1 MGMAATQARFLSL
14 TARKSNVEFQGQQI
28 NQQRTT
34 LSNESASYYSELCN
48 MVVPTP
54 PSIDNYTKISYT
66 FNDGAMTNTVTSML
80 ANPNR
85 NEDNV
90 PYLISYVQQW
100 EDDYSPVEAA
110 SSFIN
115 KTSSGY
121 YIGNSCLRLL
131 GNAGTIPV
139 VASKFN
145 GYDVNK
151 DAEGQYY
158 INEKFI
164 ETSYAQCTQDDINNF
179 EYYLYDDTTKSVQQ
193 KLTKDAQGN
202 FFDENNQQV
211 TDLSNMVICLYNAE
225 EANPQYAVQLVSA
238 TEDENG
244 NTVYTKEVFN
254 ETTQRRDLTSAEV
267 ASITTI
273 NEIDEAE
280 LAREEAYRYLLNEKY
295 NGNDQEGQWYV
306 RYVKDAQSGTDKP
319 YFYKLNDVENENKY
333 NGEYA
338 TISCYTIGSTT
349 RTKEVVNAP
358 AAIPERDS
366 SGRYISITLFD
377 RDKDGNVDRNSSI
390 TYTLTTNTITD
401 EAAYNDALNEY
412 NYQQA
417 QYDKKIQDIN
427 SKLEIVQQQDKSL
440 ELNLKQLDTEEQAIN
455 TEMEAVS
462 KVISKNVQ
470 DTFGTFKATG

>member
-66 FNDGAMTNTVTSML
+66 FNDGAMTNTVTTML

-85 NEDNV
+85 TEDNV

-110 SSFIN
+110 SSFVSKN
-115 KTSSGY
+115 ANGF
-121 YIGNSCLRLL
+121 YIGNTQLRLL
-131 GNAGTIPV
+131 GNAGLNPV
-139 VASKFN
+139 VGNAIRLDGKDYN
-145 GYDVNK
+145 VEQDDDGKYYVN
-151 DAEGQYY
+151 ENY
-158 INEKFI
+158 IK
-164 ETSYAQCTQDDINNF
+164 TSYEECSDEDINNF
-179 EYYLYDDTTKSVQQ
+179 SYFLYDDMTKTALPLNKDGDNFTT
-193 KLTKDAQGN
+193 LDGEA
-202 FFDENNQQV
+202 V
-211 TDLSNMVICLYNAE
+211 TDLTNLVICLYNENETNPDYATQIVI
-225 EANPQYAVQLVSA
+225 AN
-238 TEDENG
+238 EDG
-244 NTVYTKEVFN
+244 TYTKEVFS
-254 ETTQRRDLTSAEV
+254 EATKRRDLTSEEI
-267 ASITTI
+267 ASITTTF
-273 NEIDEAE
+273 EIPDEE
-280 LAREEAYRYLLNEKY
+280 LTREEAYRHLLNEKY
-295 NGNDQEGQWYV
+295 NSNDQDGQWYV
-306 RYVKDAQSGTDKP
+306 RYVKDSQTGTEVP
-319 YFYKLNDVENENKY
+319 YFYNAAKLENQDFIS
-333 NGEYA
+333 GYA
-338 TISCYTIGSTT
+338 STNCYTIGTTT

-358 AAIPERDS
+358 GTVERDT
-366 SGRYISITLFD
+366 SGRYISITLFE
-377 RDKDGNVDRNSSI
+377 KNKEGKIDRNSAI

-401 EAAYNDALNEY
+401 EKAYNDALNEY

-417 QYDKKIQDIN
+417 QYDKKVQDIN

-455 TEMEAVS
+455 TEMEAVN
-462 KVISKNVQ
+462 KVISKNIQ

>member
-34 LSNESASYYSELCN
+34 LSNESANYYSELCN

-54 PSIDNYTKISYT
+54 PSIDSYTKISYT

-85 NEDNV
+85 NEDDV

-100 EDDYSPVEAA
+100 EDDYSPVQAA

-115 KTSSGY
+115 ETAAGY
-121 YIGNSCLRLL
+121 FIGNTQLRLL
-131 GNAGTIPV
+131 GNAGMVPV
-139 VASKFN
+139 VGNKFN
-145 GYDVNK
+145 GYDVQK
-151 DAEGQYY
+151 DDDGNYFV
-158 INEKFI
+158 NEKRI
-164 ETSYAQCTQDDINNF
+164 QTSYAQCTDEDIANF
-179 EYYLYDDTTKSVQQ
+179 KYYLYDTENKKVQEELIRENDKFYNKQ
-193 KLTKDAQGN
+193 GEEITDLTNLVIGI
-202 FFDENNQQV
+202 FDEKA
-211 TDLSNMVICLYNAE
+211 T
-225 EANPQYAVQLVSA
+225 NPEYATQLVVA
-238 TEDENG
+238 QEDENG
-244 NTVYTKEVFN
+244 NTVYTKQVYDTVTEKHIL
-254 ETTQRRDLTSAEV
+254 TTAEV
-267 ASITTI
+267 ASITTQ

-280 LAREEAYRYLLNEKY
+280 LSREEAYRYLLNEKY
-295 NGNDQEGQWYV
+295 NNNDKDGQWYV
-306 RYVKDAQSGTDKP
+306 RYVKDSQTGTDKP
-319 YFYKLNDVENENKY
+319 YFYKAKDVESTNFAGDY
-333 NGEYA
+333 G
-338 TISCYTIGSTT
+338 TVSCYTIGSTT

-366 SGRYISITLFD
+366 SGRYISITLYD
-377 RDKDGNVDRNSSI
+377 RDKEGNVDKTSAI
-390 TYTLTTNTITD
+390 TYTLTTNTVTD
-401 EAAYNDALNEY
+401 EAAYNNALNEY

-417 QYDKKIQDIN
+417 QYDKKVQDIN

-455 TEMEAVS
+455 TEMEAVQ

-470 DTFGTFKATG
+470 DTFGTFKTTA